1 VYVDTLV
8 VIWYCRVGILRTLGY
23 LSFDDFRTSFRIIE
37 SWHCGATEPMPPYIS
52 VDKAIRPAFQEQQ
65 ENSLHV
71 QVPCGGRNQK
81 NQIPFPFVSLKESCE
96 EFNGSSSFLFSFSCF
111 LYFVPQE

>member
-37 SWHCGATEPMPPYIS
+37 SWHCGATEPMPPYIVLTKQLDQLS
-52 VDKAIRPAFQEQQ
+52 KSSRKILYMYKCHVVAAIKKIRY
-65 ENSLHV
+65 H
-71 QVPCGGRNQK
+71 
-81 NQIPFPFVSLKESCE
+81 
-96 EFNGSSSFLFSFSCF
+96 FLLS
-111 LYFVPQE
+111 P